1 MNSTANTQSA
11 QHYDVAIIGGGA
23 AGLSAAQALGRSL
36 RKVLVIDAGNPR
48 NAPAH
53 AMHNFLSRDGMNPLE
68 LLAVGREELGTYDVD
83 IVSGTVLDTKRSE
96 QGFELSLSNGISASA
111 RRVILA
117 AGLRDI
123 LPAIDGVQEHWGNNV
138 LHCPYCHGWEVRGRN
153 LGINDSDFAAH
164 QALMFTQ
171 WSDSVTLFK
180 SPQRVLGAEETEQL
194 LARGVRIVEGTIS
207 TINGT
212 ADSLH
217 TAVLSDGNEYPIE
230 ALVIMP
236 KLEADLS
243 AVASLGPETSVHP
256 MGLMPYVEVD
266 GMGQSAVPGLWVA
279 GSLADPKMQVIMAAA
294 NGLAVGAAVNADLI
308 AEETRVAVEG
318 MRATS
323 AAR

>member
-1 MNSTANTQSA
+1 MEKSVSDQTTP
-11 QHYDVAIIGGGA
+11 HYDVAIIGGGA

-83 IVSGTVLDTKRSE
+83 IVSGTVLDIRRTE
-96 QGFELSLSNGISASA
+96 QGFELSLPNGTPAIA

-123 LPAIDGVQEHWGNNV
+123 LPVIDGVKEHWGNNV
-138 LHCPYCHGWEVRGRN
+138 LHCPYCHGWEVRGKQ

-180 SPQRVLGAEETEQL
+180 SPQRVLGTEETEQL
-194 LARGVRIVEGTIS
+194 LARGVHIVEGTIS
-207 TINGT
+207 SILGT
-212 ADSLH
+212 ADSLSA
-217 TAVLSDGNEYPIE
+217 AVLTDGSEYPIE

-236 KLEADLS
+236 KMEADLS
-243 AVASLGPETSVHP
+243 AVASLGLEISEHP
-256 MGLMPYVEVD
+256 MGLVPYVEVD
-266 GMGQSAVPGLWVA
+266 VMGQSPVPGLWVA

-294 NGLAVGAAVNADLI
+294 SGLAVGAAVNADLM
-308 AEETRVAVEG
+308 AEETRAAVEL
-318 MRATS
+318 MRATTV
-323 AAR
+323 AR